1 MARPLRI
8 EMPDG
13 VYHVTSR
20 GLERRVIVR
29 DDVDRGRW
37 LALLG
42 RVAERRDWRVFAWA
56 LMDNH
61 FHLFLRTPHGDLS
74 AGMHDLNSGYVTAF
88 NRRHRRRGPL
98 LQGRFKGLLVERD
111 YHYDELSRYVHLNPV
126 RARLACRPD
135 AYAWSSC
142 RDYFRSR
149 GVPAWLAWEE
159 VLGQYGRTMRTA
171 RRRYRE
177 FLTAGLASRVA
188 SPLADVVGATLLGSP
203 GFIARMKQRLADRLP
218 DRDVPS
224 ARALRADVSI
234 EQVTAAV
241 CRAFAVSPELLA
253 ERGRHHNDAR
263 SAAVY
268 LCRQHTRASAE
279 TIGRRFGGV
288 RGPAV
293 WRIVHRIVQRRHRDK
308 RLHAKLT
315 QIEMRLKGQ
324 N

>member
-13 VYHVTSR
+13 VYHVISR
-20 GLERRVIVR
+20 GLERRAIVR
-29 DDVDRGRW
+29 DDADRDRW

-42 RVAERRDWRVFAWA
+42 RMAERRDWRVLAWA

-61 FHLFLRTPHGDLS
+61 FHLFVRTPHGDLS
-74 AGMHDLNSGYVTAF
+74 AGMHDLNSGYVSSF
-88 NRRHRRRGPL
+88 NRRHRRHGPL
-98 LQGRFKGLLVERD
+98 LQGRFNAILVERD

-126 RARLACRPD
+126 RARLVRRPD

-142 RDYFRSR
+142 RDYFHSR
-149 GVPAWLAWEE
+149 GVPAWLAWQD

-177 FLTAGLASRVA
+177 FLMAGVA
-188 SPLADVVGATLLGSP
+188 SPVPSPLKEVVGATLLGSS
-203 GFIARMKQRLADRLP
+203 GFIARMKQRIADRLP

-224 ARALRADVSI
+224 ARALRAEVSI
-234 EQVTAAV
+234 EQVATAV
-241 CRAFAVSPELLA
+241 CRAFAVSSELLA

-268 LCRQHTRASAE
+268 LCRQHTRASGEA
-279 TIGRRFGGV
+279 IGQRFGGV

-293 WRIVHRIVQRRHRDK
+293 WHIAHRIAQRRHRDNH
-308 RLHAKLT
+308 LHAKLT
-315 QIEMRLKGQ
+315 QIEKQLRDQ